1 MFLKFISVS
10 IENFQSIGKSYLDL
24 TSVGVC
30 LVKGINNYEDRTK
43 SNGSGKSTAFE
54 SVIWAIYGK
63 TSSGIANP
71 TNRYSSGGC
80 MVDLK
85 FMVDNQEFRIIR
97 SINHPKYKTGL
108 ILYNGSNDIS
118 GRNKTDTEKV
128 IKDNVIK
135 FSQDVFLSTVI
146 LSQGFA
152 NRISL
157 LTPSGRKERI
167 EILTETSAT
176 VDIFKDKFSKLK
188 TEYGNLANSIQ
199 SDISYKTGSMD
210 SFRKQIERL
219 EQIINEVEESKKD
232 YDLETAK
239 RLVSDKESEQD
250 IVNKK
255 LSDTSS
261 KLAELTSIIS
271 SQTRD
276 MSRLNSEIS
285 KNREFVSKAS
295 GPSKVCPTC
304 HQNISNELS
313 QEIVSKYQEA
323 IDSSMAMLNEINS
336 KLLEAEGR
344 KSKLSAYR
352 TTLDG
357 NLKDIKSDLSDLREE
372 VERAAKVRDVTE
384 DIASLEK
391 TKKELSK
398 LKKDIDKL
406 QEDKSNADT
415 NLGVVNNCLT
425 LITKQF
431 RGYLL
436 QSIVDFMNSRL
447 EDYSGKLFSNSS
459 DIIRLEVDE
468 SKLDIYL
475 NDAIYD
481 TLSGGER
488 KKVDIAL
495 VLTQR
500 DLAMNIAGTSSNI
513 LVLDETLEGL
523 DEYATNVTLEMIVE
537 KVQEIDSM
545 FIISHND
552 YTIQYDSIMTVT
564 KSSDR
569 ISSIS
574 VS

>member
-97 SINHPKYKTGL
+97 SINHSKYKTGL
-108 ILYNGSNDIS
+108 VLYNGSNDIS

-357 NLKDIKSDLSDLREE
+357 NLKDIKFDLSDLREE